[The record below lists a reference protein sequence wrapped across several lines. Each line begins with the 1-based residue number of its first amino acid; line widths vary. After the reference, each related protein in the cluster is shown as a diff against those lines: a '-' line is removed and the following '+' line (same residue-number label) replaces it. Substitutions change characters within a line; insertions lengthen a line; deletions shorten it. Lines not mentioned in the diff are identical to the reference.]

1 MNTLFV
7 SIAFI
12 SFSTLFSFS
21 AAQNVQEVREASES
35 RKLLEIPKAIDFY
48 SRQCESHC
56 GMNGDNQSLMLNSC
70 EKCTDKFSPCNFCCH
85 EASSSLR
92 MKWHGCKGIVT
103 LEQEEDGYCHLKQ
116 DRESESSQAASF
128 ISCGCYETFLQ
139 SGYLDDG
146 CQLSRA
152 LFVSDDDPSICIV
165 STNENGAMD
174 LTLPLPNP
182 LKIVHKIVDSNDE
195 MRPDWN
201 RDIITVLETKCGAD
215 TAPIFP
221 GYGVFGGTCPM
232 DGSIDLGLSE
242 VTLPP
247 SIDYY
252 FGEPPAEMFWYEFI
266 DGTST
271 GFWPSTGEPF
281 LGIDS
286 KYFRPTFDTCDALNV
301 PVLNPQ
307 EHLLYRHRL
316 SPHYHLLLLRFR
328 RQYHLLSEL

>member
-1 MNTLFV
+1 
-7 SIAFI
+7 
-12 SFSTLFSFS
+12 
-21 AAQNVQEVREASES
+21 
-35 RKLLEIPKAIDFY
+35 
-48 SRQCESHC
+48 
-56 GMNGDNQSLMLNSC
+56 MNGDNQSLMLNSC

-152 LFVSDDDPSICIV
+152 LFMSDDDPSICIV

-201 RDIITVLETKCGAD
+201 R
-215 TAPIFP
+215 
-221 GYGVFGGTCPM
+221 
-232 DGSIDLGLSE
+232 
-242 VTLPP
+242 
-247 SIDYY
+247 
-252 FGEPPAEMFWYEFI
+252 
-266 DGTST
+266 
-271 GFWPSTGEPF
+271 
-281 LGIDS
+281 
-286 KYFRPTFDTCDALNV
+286 
-301 PVLNPQ
+301 
-307 EHLLYRHRL
+307 
-316 SPHYHLLLLRFR
+316 
-328 RQYHLLSEL
+328 EL

>member
-1 MNTLFV
+1 M
-7 SIAFI
+7 
-12 SFSTLFSFS
+12 
-21 AAQNVQEVREASES
+21 
-35 RKLLEIPKAIDFY
+35 
-48 SRQCESHC
+48 
-56 GMNGDNQSLMLNSC
+56 
-70 EKCTDKFSPCNFCCH
+70 
-85 EASSSLR
+85 
-92 MKWHGCKGIVT
+92 
-103 LEQEEDGYCHLKQ
+103 
-116 DRESESSQAASF
+116 
-128 ISCGCYETFLQ
+128 
-139 SGYLDDG
+139 
-146 CQLSRA
+146 
-152 LFVSDDDPSICIV
+152 
-165 STNENGAMD
+165 
-174 LTLPLPNP
+174 
-182 LKIVHKIVDSNDE
+182 
-195 MRPDWN
+195 
-201 RDIITVLETKCGAD
+201 LETKCGAD

-286 KYFRPTFDTCDALNV
+286 NYFRPTFDTCDALNV